1 MESITKNLYD
11 KWNSGTA
18 ISIIR
23 TAPDNTEYFWPYI
36 DRFSFD
42 HQIKTYKPVIDE
54 VSKNCKNFRTVLQA
68 GGNCGIYTNEYA
80 RRFKNVYTFEPDMTN
95 MKCLTLNCINSSN
108 IVKFQA
114 CLGDEHSLTSIQNP
128 LELMDTGGIH
138 VKTYNES
145 SEKDMTVE
153 SEKRI
158 PILKIDDLSLEDLDL
173 IHLDIEGYELY
184 ALRGGIET
192 IEKFKP
198 TIVLEIVDE
207 HLKRFDCTRDDVFD
221 FMTSINYNFIKHLDS
236 NNDCLFQPNS
246 V

>member
-1 MESITKNLYD
+1 MEGVKKILFDHWNNKSMSTRIGPD
-11 KWNSGTA
+11 KV
-18 ISIIR
+18 
-23 TAPDNTEYFWPYI
+23 EYFWPHI

-42 HQIKTYKPVIDE
+42 HQINTYKPVIDE
-54 VSKNCKNFRTVLQA
+54 VTKNCKNFRTVLQA
-68 GGNCGIYTNEYA
+68 GGNCGIYTNEYSK
-80 RRFKNVYTFEPDMTN
+80 RFKNVYTFEPDMTN
-95 MKCLTLNCINSSN
+95 MMCLTLNCINSSN

-128 LELMDTGGIH
+128 LELMDIGGIH
-138 VKTYNES
+138 VKSHNEPPK
-145 SEKDMTVE
+145 EHLTVE

-184 ALRGGIET
+184 ALKGGVET
-192 IEKFKP
+192 IKKFKP
-198 TIVLEIVDE
+198 TIVLELVDE
-207 HLKRFDCTRDDVFD
+207 HLGRFNCTREDVMK
-221 FMTSINYNFIKHLDS
+221 FMESIDYKFIKQLDS